1 MLELIYPL
9 AAVRVAAAVDIH
21 GKDLIKGRHASAL
34 LQSRKL
40 RRLLPCYAAPD
51 RVEICLHFGESA
63 IAEAR
68 LFDHVENGPIRTVD
82 QTEVVAQ
89 HPLALRELPFE
100 NLEYGRKRFLAAR
113 DRLFVA
119 GKSDD
124 LHRDTVECYVAGRR
138 RDMSRP
144 KIKPS
149 RRTRAPARRRRP

>member
-9 AAVRVAAAVDIH
+9 AAIRTAAAVDIH
-21 GKDLIKGRHASAL
+21 GKDLIKGPHASAL

-40 RRLLPCYAAPD
+40 RRFLPCYAAPD
-51 RVEICLHFGESA
+51 RVEIRLHFRESA

-68 LFDHVENGPIRTVD
+68 LFDHVENGPIRTID

-89 HPLALRELPFE
+89 HPLALRELP
-100 NLEYGRKRFLAAR
+100 LEDLEHGRQRFLAAC
-113 DRLFVA
+113 DRRFVA

-124 LHRDTVECYVAGRR
+124 LHRDTLECEIPRRR
-138 RDMSRP
+138 RDMPRQ

-149 RRTRAPARRRRP
+149 RRIGASARRRRP